1 MKAKRQVVSSR
12 EEHSFKNRLSELSE
26 LPKDVVLGIPML
38 TMVGQMELNIENY
51 RGIIEYTD
59 SLIRVHTKDGQ
70 IRVNGKNLKVEYYT
84 NDEMKVNG
92 HIVSIEYVN
101 LTAPS

>member
-1 MKAKRQVVSSR
+1 MKTKRQVSAR
-12 EEHSFKNRLSELSE
+12 EEHSLKNRLSELSE

-59 SLIRVHTKDGQ
+59 CLIRIHTKDGQ
-70 IRVNGKNLKVEYYT
+70 IRICGKT
-84 NDEMKVNG
+84 
-92 HIVSIEYVN
+92 
-101 LTAPS
+101 

>member
-1 MKAKRQVVSSR
+1 MKAKKQIPPR
-12 EEHSFKNRLSELSE
+12 EDASLKHRLSELSE

-59 SLIRVHTKDGQ
+59 CLIRVHTKDGQ
-70 IRVNGKNLKVEYYT
+70 IRICGKNLKVDYYT
-84 NDEMKVNG
+84 NDEMKVTG
-92 HIVSIEYVN
+92 HIISIEYVGS
-101 LTAPS
+101 TVPK

>member
-1 MKAKRQVVSSR
+1 MKAKRQVSSR
-12 EEHSFKNRLSELSE
+12 EAHSLKNRLSELSE

-38 TMVGQMELNIENY
+38 TMIGQMELNIENY

-70 IRVNGKNLKVEYYT
+70 IRVSGRELKVEYYT
-84 NDEMKVNG
+84 NDEMKVPG

-101 LTAPS
+101 LTASS

>member
-1 MKAKRQVVSSR
+1 MKAKRQIPDRR
-12 EEHSFKNRLSELSE
+12 ERSFKNRLSELSE

-84 NDEMKVNG
+84 NDEMKVTG

>member
-1 MKAKRQVVSSR
+1 M
-12 EEHSFKNRLSELSE
+12 HSLKNRISELSE

-38 TMVGQMELNIENY
+38 TMIGQMELIIENY

-59 SLIRVHTKDGQ
+59 ILVRIHTKDGQ
-70 IRVNGKNLKVEYYT
+70 IKVVGNSLKVDYYT

-92 HIVSIEYVN
+92 HIKSIEYQN
-101 LTAPS
+101 

>member
-12 EEHSFKNRLSELSE
+12 EENYFKNRLSELSE

-84 NDEMKVNG
+84 NDEMKVTG

>member
-1 MKAKRQVVSSR
+1 MKAKKQTEAR
-12 EEHSFKNRLSELSE
+12 ESYSLRNRLSELSE

-38 TMVGQMELNIENY
+38 TMIGQMELHIENY

-59 SLIRVHTKDGQ
+59 CLIRVHTKDGQ
-70 IRVNGKNLKVEYYT
+70 IRICGKNLKVDYYT
-84 NDEMKVNG
+84 NDEMKVTG

-101 LTAPS
+101 LAAPG

>member
-1 MKAKRQVVSSR
+1 MKAKRQVSSR
-12 EEHSFKNRLSELSE
+12 EDHSLKHRLSELSE

-38 TMVGQMELNIENY
+38 TMIGQMELNIENY

-70 IRVNGKNLKVEYYT
+70 IRVSGKNLKVDYYT
-84 NDEMKVNG
+84 NDEMKVTG
-92 HIVSIEYVN
+92 HIISIEYVS
-101 LTAPS
+101 LSVPD